1 MAANAAGA
9 KGAKKVYD
17 PLVNSLIFS
26 RSISLLFILVGNVFY
41 RSMGPRSSGARPFK
55 LLIATIRF

>member
-26 RSISLLFILVGNVFY
+26 RSISLLFILVSDWILYISPLGLI
-41 RSMGPRSSGARPFK
+41 GPS
-55 LLIATIRF
+55 